1 MGKQM
6 VDNAAAI
13 VVLYRN
19 LLPQWEGYWRPGL
32 LPAKVWQYEEFTL
45 LILRVQEYV

>member
-6 VDNAAAI
+6 VDNDAAI

-19 LLPQWEGYWRPGL
+19 LLHQWEDYWRPGL
-32 LPAKVWQYEEFTL
+32 LPAKVWQYEELML